1 MEQMVSQ
8 EHFKINV
15 AARMGIEPGAMA
27 IQGGWYTR
35 CSTRGAAFVFSHLK
49 DISMVS
55 VKRIESS
62 RVVWSDVS
70 SPTPCDVF
78 SHTPCDVSSHT
89 PCDVSSHTPCDVS
102 SHTPCTV

>member
-35 CSTRGAAFVFSHLK
+35 CSTRGAVHAVQYTRCSLCVQSFEGYIDGLCQK
-49 DISMVS
+49 N
-55 VKRIESS
+55 
-62 RVVWSDVS
+62 
-70 SPTPCDVF
+70 
-78 SHTPCDVSSHT
+78 
-89 PCDVSSHTPCDVS
+89 
-102 SHTPCTV
+102 